1 MACITVARV
10 VCHLF
15 EGELVERRFVHVGLS
30 ILLPE
35 LHLQLTFANLF
46 LEQDL
51 YSEYQNILHV
61 LKYSDLK
68 VGDGHQLIIKI
79 DT

>member
-1 MACITVARV
+1 MHCSDQG
-10 VCHLF
+10 CSSPF
-15 EGELVERRFVHVGLS
+15 EGETFGGRIVHVGLS
-30 ILLPE
+30 RLLPE
-35 LHLQLTFANLF
+35 LHSQLMLANLF

-51 YSEYQNILHV
+51 FSEYQNIFHV

-68 VGDGHQLIIKI
+68 LGDGHRLIIKL

>member
-1 MACITVARV
+1 M
-10 VCHLF
+10 HLGF
-15 EGELVERRFVHVGLS
+15 STLLS
-30 ILLPE
+30 E
-35 LHLQLTFANLF
+35 LHLQLMLANLL

-51 YSEYQNILHV
+51 FSEYQNTIHV

-68 VGDGHQLIIKI
+68 LGDGHQLFIKI